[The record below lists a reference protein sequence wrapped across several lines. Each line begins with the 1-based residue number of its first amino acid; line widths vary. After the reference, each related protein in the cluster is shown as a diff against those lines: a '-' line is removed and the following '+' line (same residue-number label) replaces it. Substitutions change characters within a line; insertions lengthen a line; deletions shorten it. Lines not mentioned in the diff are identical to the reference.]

1 MVQGVSGE
9 IAHQPFLGLVQG
21 CGPEPFAVAAHGDGL
36 GTPAFGQYECRQHP
50 GPGADIDRVLHTPP
64 VERRAVAQYGV
75 DMAGDLRAV
84 FGADIAPA
92 PEIIGRD
99 LFGRV
104 LAGVNRSK
112 NVDRDGDLRARCP
125 L

>member
-1 MVQGVSGE
+1 
-9 IAHQPFLGLVQG
+9 
-21 CGPEPFAVAAHGDGL
+21 
-36 GTPAFGQYECRQHP
+36 
-50 GPGADIDRVLHTPP
+50 VLHTPP

-112 NVDRDGDLRARCP
+112 NVDRGGDLRARCQ